1 MSSIN
6 IIGGK
11 PLLGEIE
18 IQGSKNAALPIL
30 AGTILHQGVT
40 RLEGCPKISDVLH
53 MSEILEELGCVV
65 TWEKK
70 TLIVDATT
78 LSKHAVVG
86 EVAKKTRASVLFLGA
101 LLGREKTAVVSY
113 PGGCSIGERPID
125 LHLAALRKLGVSIKE
140 DLDLLYCNVAQM
152 TGSKIHFSFPSV
164 GATEN
169 IILASVLAEGE
180 TNLYNAAREPEIVAL
195 CEFLV
200 AAGAN
205 ISGIGTSHLKI
216 EGVQELKEVTY
227 KIPADRIVAGTYLT
241 AVAGAGGSAVLH
253 GVREKEIRM
262 VVKMLRKAGCSVDFS
277 GEHCLIRREKRLK
290 SVSKIET
297 KPFPGFPTDMQ
308 SQFMAI
314 LSTAMG
320 ESKIVENIFEAR
332 FLVADELVKMGANI
346 EIRQDT
352 STAIIYGVKQLHGT
366 PVVGKDLRGAA
377 ALVIAGLMADGVT
390 TVSGME
396 YVMRGYEDICSDLIS
411 LGANVTESVCRIAK

>member
-6 IIGGK
+6 ITGGN
-11 PLLGEIE
+11 PLLGEVE

-30 AGTILHQGVT
+30 AAAILNQGVT

-65 TWEKK
+65 TWEKR

-101 LLGREKTAVVSY
+101 LLGREKTAIVSY

-125 LHLAALRKLGVSIKE
+125 LHLKALKKLGVSVKE
-140 DLDLLYCNVAQM
+140 DLDLLYCNVSQM
-152 TGSKIHFSFPSV
+152 VGDKIHFSFPSV

-180 TNLYNAAREPEIVAL
+180 TNVYNAAREPEIVAV
-195 CEFLV
+195 CEFV
-200 AAGAN
+200 VSAGAKR
-205 ISGIGTSHLKI
+205 SGIGTSHIKI
-216 EGVQELKEVTY
+216 QGVSELKEVTY
-227 KIPADRIVAGTYLT
+227 KIPPDRIVAGTYLT
-241 AVAGAGGSAVLH
+241 TVAGTGGAAVLH
-253 GVREKEIRM
+253 GVREKEIRA
-262 VVKMLRKAGCSVDFS
+262 VVKMLRKTGCSVEFS
-277 GEHCLIRREKRLK
+277 GEHCLIRRDKRLR

-308 SQFMAI
+308 SQFMTI

-332 FLVADELVKMGANI
+332 FLVADELMKMGANI
-346 EIRQDT
+346 EVRPNN
-352 STAIIYGVKQLHGT
+352 TAIVYGVKQLHGAE
-366 PVVGKDLRGAA
+366 VVGKDLRGAA
-377 ALVIAGLMADGVT
+377 ALIIAGLMAEGVT

-396 YVMRGYEDICSDLIS
+396 YAMRGYEDICSDLIS
-411 LGANVTESVCRIAK
+411 LGANVTESVCKIAK